1 MAWDLLE
8 ILIPQVETLAEE
20 IAEDR
25 FGFGTENLVS
35 REPFS
40 SEW

>member
-1 MAWDLLE
+1 MVWDLLE
-8 ILIPQVETLAEE
+8 ILISQVETLVEE
-20 IAEDR
+20 IVEDQ

-35 REPFS
+35 KEPFS